1 MEKNAPDYSLY
12 ESAHE
17 LYNHARNTDKYHGM
31 VGDVIKFYEG
41 IQKCDKE
48 IENFSNEISSYKE
61 KSDDVKNISDECSTD
76 LQSVR
81 DLMTKSFTDIEK
93 KMIALEQKLT
103 KL

>member
-1 MEKNAPDYSLY
+1 
-12 ESAHE
+12 
-17 LYNHARNTDKYHGM
+17 M

-61 KSDDVKNISDECSTD
+61 KSDDVKTISDECSTD

>member
-31 VGDVIKFYEG
+31 VGDVIKFYEE
-41 IQKCDKE
+41 IQ
-48 IENFSNEISSYKE
+48 NFSNEISSYKE
-61 KSDDVKNISDECSTD
+61 KSDDVKTISDECSTD